1 MDVVVPMF
9 EYGSHLTTR
18 PKGIRDYGKVC
29 ERLAKVRPGEVV
41 LLDFNDVAYVS
52 ASWITAMMVPLSRR
66 AAEGV
71 NDFFLLVKNF
81 PEDSLDDLKLV
92 ADQNRVPFLMTVGK
106 SKTRLVGTLDSGQQE
121 TLRAVEECGEVTG
134 AELAV
139 KKPAMKTTGPA
150 WNNRLRDLHEKR
162 LLRRRKQGRE
172 QIYKAVV
179 PEVIIDG

>member
-1 MDVVVPMF
+1 MDVTVPMF
-9 EYGSHLTTR
+9 EYGTHLSTR

-41 LLDFNDVAYVS
+41 LLDFDNIEYVS
-52 ASWITAMMVPLSRR
+52 ASWIAAMMVPLARR
-66 AAEGV
+66 AAEEV
-71 NDFFLLVKNF
+71 NDFFLLVRHF
-81 PEDSLDDLKLV
+81 PAESLDDLKLV
-92 ADQNRVPFLMTVGK
+92 ADQNRVPFLLVTGK
-106 SKTRLVGTLDSGQQE
+106 SKTRLIGTLDAGQQE
-121 TLRAVEECGEVTG
+121 TLRAVEELGEVTG

-139 KKPAMKTTGPA
+139 KKPAMKTSGPA

-179 PEVIIDG
+179 PEVTVDG